1 MTTDREEWRSATRA
15 TIDEYVDQVRFA
27 RAAQLAQ
34 SEKYLEAEGILCA
47 NGHLP
52 ESPRELDLLAR
63 IAVRQGRSAQARR
76 LWEAALSRA
85 PQNEIYQEC
94 LARLGDL
101 PRFRISFDTVL
112 TCIVWATIAF
122 SIATLL
128 YVFLPRK

>member
-15 TIDEYVDQVRFA
+15 TIDEFAEQVRFA

-34 SEKYLEAEGILCA
+34 SDKYLEAEGVLCA

-52 ESPRELDLLAR
+52 ENPRELDLLAR
-63 IAVRQGRSAQARR
+63 IALRQGRNAQARR
-76 LWEAALSRA
+76 LWEAALSLD
-85 PQNEIYQEC
+85 PQNETYQEC
-94 LARLGDL
+94 LARLEDL
-101 PRFRISFDTVL
+101 PRLRISFDTVL
-112 TCIVWATIAF
+112 TCMVWTTIAF